1 MSITIRTA
9 NKDDTGPIAETIYSA
24 GPDVYDYL
32 YGDKA
37 VDFISFEF
45 LSGKGFAG
53 YNNVTVAVENN
64 EVVATGCFYG
74 LDNFETLI
82 HGTVDNTLQFFDKE
96 ANQVLKR
103 LATTAEVVK
112 PPAIDEVYLSNFGVV
127 ASMQGQGI
135 GSQLIEYELSQ
146 AKQEGLN
153 VFGLDVS
160 ANNPR
165 AQALYERLGLVVT
178 SETQFPVENSGVSN
192 SRKMEMHLK

>member
-9 NKDDTGPIAETIYSA
+9 NKDDTGLIAETIYSA

-74 LDNFETLI
+74 LDNFEKLI
-82 HGTVDNTLQFFDKE
+82 HGTIENTLQFFDEE
-96 ANQVLKR
+96 ADQVLKR

-112 PPAIDEVYLSNFGVV
+112 PPAIDEIYLSNFGVT

-146 AKQEGLN
+146 AKQEGLK